1 MGQAVGAKRSEVV
14 QAGVFQTA
22 GRGPPEQQ
30 HAVDTTSTTGSLVKI
45 FKIQSAGR
53 DSSEGMT
60 AMDGHKQ
67 AGIQL
72 LKRLVAACCS
82 DSQGVSSNPG
92 HQLRSHIASAQ
103 CRCGKPWAQGDT
115 SRIPSGAAEILA
127 QLGANCI
134 RTVIQHRL
142 IRIAPASERAAVVP
156 CSGALTSAQPLLS
169 RYQSA

>member
-1 MGQAVGAKRSEVV
+1 LPSCLKTENMMGQAVGAKRSEVV

-67 AGIQL
+67 AGIQAAETAGCCL
-72 LKRLVAACCS
+72 LFGLTGRLKQS
-82 DSQGVSSNPG
+82 
-92 HQLRSHIASAQ
+92 RASAEV
-103 CRCGKPWAQGDT
+103 
-115 SRIPSGAAEILA
+115 S
-127 QLGANCI
+127 
-134 RTVIQHRL
+134 HR
-142 IRIAPASERAAVVP
+142 
-156 CSGALTSAQPLLS
+156 
-169 RYQSA
+169 